1 MINTIVENPT
11 VFFHNGKKKKWFLE
25 LKHVKFQIEILKL
38 QIDGRTSLTTH
49 VIVRLK
55 NIGIEKMS

>member
-1 MINTIVENPT
+1 MINPIVENPNF
-11 VFFHNGKKKKWFLE
+11 FFHKEKKWFLE

-38 QIDGRTSLTTH
+38 QIDGKTSLTTH

>member
-11 VFFHNGKKKKWFLE
+11 VFFHKGKKKWFLE